1 MPKINYVIFIRPGFD
16 IPNFLVEVTMS
27 NVTNN
32 ITALWV
38 LMKEQFA
45 NYIMKIITLHKRID
59 VDKLYNQLKQNV
71 NPLFKKQRM
80 EDIQFVITKVGNII
94 EIAEREVYH
103 AILFHIEV
111 IGDKLQIT
119 RNENYVD
126 DVNSLALESIL
137 NSMFEDVS
145 GKMGTDLVMEG

>member
-1 MPKINYVIFIRPGFD
+1 
-16 IPNFLVEVTMS
+16 MS

-38 LMKEQFA
+38 LMKEKFA